1 MRPAL
6 SQLHRHVPTPNRP
19 TIRLPTSAVGTSFY
33 KPCFPAGTVD
43 VSFSAT
49 AMHWLSSVPCTIPD
63 ALHSACSEDPT
74 ALAAFE
80 AQAAKDWEHI
90 MKLREVLGDARS
102 SNFTT

>member
-1 MRPAL
+1 M
-6 SQLHRHVPTPNRP
+6 
-19 TIRLPTSAVGTSFY
+19 GTSFY

-49 AMHWLSSVPCTIPD
+49 AMHWLSSVPCTNPD
-63 ALHSACSEDPT
+63 ALHSACSEDST

-90 MKLREVLGDARS
+90 MKLREV
-102 SNFTT
+102 N

>member
-1 MRPAL
+1 M
-6 SQLHRHVPTPNRP
+6 
-19 TIRLPTSAVGTSFY
+19 GTSFY
-33 KPCFPAGTVD
+33 KPCLPAGTID
-43 VSFSAT
+43 VAFSAT

-90 MKLREVLGDARS
+90 MKLREVSSWLG
-102 SNFTT
+102 

>member
-1 MRPAL
+1 M
-6 SQLHRHVPTPNRP
+6 
-19 TIRLPTSAVGTSFY
+19 GTSFY
-33 KPCFPAGTVD
+33 KPCFPTGTVD

-49 AMHWLSSVPCTIPD
+49 AMHWLSSVPCAIPD

-90 MKLREVLGDARS
+90 MKLREVS
-102 SNFTT
+102 